1 MKNKIFILL
10 LTTFSSAAFAVQN
23 NVTTVDQMRSSTN
36 YLYIFLTIVVLSVL
50 AYYLYQHFQ
59 KNQPT
64 EREESKFS
72 DSQEMERLISIR
84 DLNEQIKKAEE
95 CLNQTNLMPEEINQ
109 IENSIVQANNEI
121 KYLKSG
127 TSQWKQRSEQR
138 KEVMNQIDHIIINKE
153 RL

>member
-10 LTTFSSAAFAVQN
+10 LTAFSSGAFAVQN
-23 NVTTVDQMRSSTN
+23 NVEQMRSSTN
-36 YLYIFLTIVVLSVL
+36 HLYIFLVIVVLSVL
-50 AYYLYQHFQ
+50 GYYFYQYFQ

-84 DLNEQIKKAEE
+84 DLNEQIKKAHEY
-95 CLNQTNLMPEEINQ
+95 LIKDNLSPEEIQQ
-109 IENSIVQANNEI
+109 IETNIAQANNEL

-138 KEVMNQIDHIIINKE
+138 QEVMNHFNHIINKE
-153 RL
+153 TL

>member
-10 LTTFSSAAFAVQN
+10 LTAFSSGAFAVQN
-23 NVTTVDQMRSSTN
+23 NVEQMRSSTN
-36 YLYIFLTIVVLSVL
+36 HLYIFLVIVVLSVL
-50 AYYLYQHFQ
+50 GYYFYQYFQ

-84 DLNEQIKKAEE
+84 DLNEQIKKAHEH
-95 CLNQTNLMPEEINQ
+95 LIKDNLSPEEIQQ
-109 IENSIVQANNEI
+109 IETNIAQANNEL

-138 KEVMNQIDHIIINKE
+138 QEVLNHFNHIINKE
-153 RL
+153 TL